1 MGHMNITDIRE
12 QFPILHQQVNGHD
25 LVYLDSAATSQKP
38 RAVIETLDKYYNQY
52 NSNVHRG
59 VHTLGTRAT
68 DGYEGAR
75 EKVRKFINAK
85 SMAEIIF
92 TKGTTT
98 SLNMVALSYARAN
111 LKPGDE
117 VVITYMEH
125 HANIIPW
132 QQAVKATGAT
142 LKYIPLQEDGTISLE
157 DVRET
162 VTSNTKI
169 VAVSHVSNVLGTVN
183 PIKEMAKIAHD
194 NGAVIVVDGAQST
207 PHMKIDVQ
215 DLDCDFFAL
224 SSHKM
229 CGPTGVGVLYGKK
242 ALLENMEPAEFGGEM
257 IDFVGL
263 YESTWKEL
271 PWKFEAGTP
280 IIAGAIG
287 LGAAIDFL
295 EEIGLDEI
303 SRHEHKLAAYA
314 LERFR
319 QLDGVTVYGPE
330 ERAGLVTF
338 NLDDVHPH
346 DVATVLDAEGIA
358 VRAGHH
364 AAQPLMKWL
373 DVTATARASFYLYN
387 TEEEIDKLVEA
398 LQKTKEYFTN
408 VFVDLEHHHHHH

>member
-1 MGHMNITDIRE
+1 MNITDIRE

-169 VAVSHVSNVLGTVN
+169 VAVSHVSNVLGTIN
-183 PIKEMAKIAHD
+183 PIKDMAKIAHD

-319 QLDGVTVYGPE
+319 QLDGVTVYGPQ

-364 AAQPLMKWL
+364 CAQPLMKWL

-408 VFVDLEHHHHHH
+408 VF